1 MMLTSIALAL
11 SLVAAA
17 AGPALVVVNKGES
30 TVSVIDLTAGT
41 ILATLPTGHGPH
53 EVAASGNGR
62 WAVITDYGS
71 QQAGSSLTVVDLQS
85 LTVARTI
92 SLLPHT
98 RPHGAAFL
106 PDHRTVVVTSE
117 TSGALLLVDVESG
130 QVTRTVPTGQRV
142 SHMVAVTRDG
152 RVAYTANI
160 GSGSLSRLDLNGRDS
175 ARILPVGAQTEAIG
189 LMPDGSQAWLGSN
202 PTGKVFAVDVAAWK
216 VIDSLQTSGMPYR
229 IGFTPDG
236 GTAVVT
242 NPMANQVRIFD
253 AATRAPRAVIS
264 LDADAQPL
272 GLIFAPDNT
281 TAWITLAGSSQVA
294 ELDLRTHSVRR
305 HLPTGGG
312 PDGIAYVV
320 R

>member
-1 MMLTSIALAL
+1 MLTSLALAL
-11 SLVAAA
+11 SLWSAP
-17 AGPALVVVNKGES
+17 GPALVVVNKGES

-62 WAVITDYGS
+62 WAVVTDYGS
-71 QQAGSSLTVVDLQS
+71 QQAGSSLTVVDLKS

-106 PDHRTVVVTSE
+106 PDHRTVAITSE
-117 TSGALLLVDVESG
+117 TSGSVLLVDVESG
-130 QVTRTVPTGQRV
+130 EITRTVPTTQRG
-142 SHMVAVTRDG
+142 SHMVAVTKDG
-152 RVAYTANI
+152 RTGYTANI
-160 GSGSLSRLDLNGRDS
+160 GNGSLSRLDLGGRDS
-175 ARILPVGAQTEAIG
+175 ARVLPVSVQTEAIG
-189 LMPDGSQAWLGSN
+189 LTPNGGQTWLGSN
-202 PTGKVFAVDVAAWK
+202 PTGKVYAVDVAAWK
-216 VIDSLQTSGMPYR
+216 VVDSIQTSGMPYR

-236 GTAVVT
+236 ATAVVT
-242 NPMANQVRIFD
+242 NPMANEVRVFD
-253 AATRAPRAVIS
+253 AGTRAPRAVIK
-264 LDADAQPL
+264 LDPDTQPL
-272 GLIFAPDNT
+272 GLIFAPDNS
-281 TAWITLAGSSQVA
+281 TAWITLGGSAQVA
-294 ELDLRTHSVRR
+294 ELDLSTHTVRR

>member
-1 MMLTSIALAL
+1 MLTSITLAL
-11 SLVAAA
+11 TLLAAT

-53 EVAASGNGR
+53 EVAASGDGR
-62 WAVITDYGS
+62 WAAVTDYGS
-71 QQAGSSLTVVDLQS
+71 QQAGSSLTIVDLKA
-85 LTVARTI
+85 LAVARTI
-92 SLLPHT
+92 SLLPHL

-106 PDHRTVVVTSE
+106 PDHRTVAVTSE
-117 TSGALLLVDVESG
+117 TSGVVLLVDAETG
-130 QVTRTVPTGQRV
+130 EIIRTLPTGQKG

-152 RVAYTANI
+152 QVGYTANI
-160 GSGSLSRLDLNGRDS
+160 GSGSLSRLDLSGRDS
-175 ARILPVGAQTEAIG
+175 ARILPVSIQTEAIG
-189 LMPDGSQAWLGSN
+189 LTPNGGQTWLGSN
-202 PTGKVFAVDVAAWK
+202 PTGKVYAVDIAGWK

-236 GTAVVT
+236 ISAVVT
-242 NPMANQVRIFD
+242 NPMANEVRVFD
-253 AATRAPRAVIS
+253 AATRAHRATIP
-264 LDADAQPL
+264 LDPGDQPL
-272 GLIFAPDNT
+272 GLIFSPDNA
-281 TAWITLAGSSQVA
+281 TAWVTLGGSAQVA
-294 ELDLRTHSVRR
+294 ELDLSTHTVRR

>member
-1 MMLTSIALAL
+1 MLTSLALAL
-11 SLVAAA
+11 TLWSTT

-62 WAVITDYGS
+62 WAVVTDYGS
-71 QQAGSSLTVVDLQS
+71 QQAGSSLTVVDLRS

-106 PDHRTVVVTSE
+106 PDHRTVAITSE
-117 TSGALLLVDVESG
+117 TSGAVLLVDVESG
-130 QVTRTVPTGQRV
+130 EITRTVPTLQKG
-142 SHMVAVTRDG
+142 SHMVAVTKDG
-152 RVAYTANI
+152 RTGYTANI
-160 GSGSLSRLDLNGRDS
+160 GNGTLSKLDLSGRDS
-175 ARILPVGAQTEAIG
+175 ARVLPVSVQTEAIG
-189 LMPDGSQAWLGSN
+189 LTPSGNQTWLGSN
-202 PTGKVFAVDVAAWK
+202 PTGKVFAVDLAAWK
-216 VIDSLQTSGMPYR
+216 VIDSIQTTGMPYR
-229 IGFTPDG
+229 IGFTPNG
-236 GTAVVT
+236 ATAVVT
-242 NPMANQVRIFD
+242 NPMANEVRVFD
-253 AATRAPRAVIS
+253 AATRAPQATVK
-264 LDADAQPL
+264 LNPDTQPL
-272 GLIFAPDNT
+272 GLIFAPDNS
-281 TAWITLAGSSQVA
+281 TAWITLGGSDQVA
-294 ELDLRTHSVRR
+294 ELDLSTHTVRR